1 MVFFSSASTVAQ
13 VFLGLCSLSSKK
25 SNNVPAAGVPRFPV
39 RTLAGGWEGT
49 TPFYN
54 KETQVLVEPRDTHTH
69 TRTCP
74 GYGWYDGVFFHFLGF
89 LLRKHNSM
97 MSLSGLDCQK
107 RQRGDRKQDKENI
120 ILAVG
125 LGCNQSSSFWYIMWV
140 NFVMTIGLQT
150 SPAGGFLR
158 S

>member
-1 MVFFSSASTVAQ
+1 M
-13 VFLGLCSLSSKK
+13 
-25 SNNVPAAGVPRFPV
+25 
-39 RTLAGGWEGT
+39 
-49 TPFYN
+49 
-54 KETQVLVEPRDTHTH
+54 LVEPRDTH

-74 GYGWYDGVFFHFLGF
+74 GYGWYDGVFFHLFGF

-125 LGCNQSSSFWYIMWV
+125 LGCNQSSSFWYIM
-140 NFVMTIGLQT
+140 
-150 SPAGGFLR
+150 
-158 S
+158 